1 MNTTV
6 FFRDIGKTE
15 ALENYLQ
22 EKVESATEDFM
33 KYDAET
39 MLTVRVESERRR
51 TENRRPAFVCELI
64 LKPSHQKGTLKVRKN
79 GEDFHTAVNDATAAL
94 RTILRR
100 RSTRKSQHRR
110 HEHDREMSDLLA
122 VS

>member
-15 ALENYLQ
+15 ALENYLE
-22 EKVESATEDFM
+22 EKVAGATEGFM
-33 KYDAET
+33 KYDHQT
-39 MLTVRVESERRR
+39 SLTVRIETERRR
-51 TENRRPAFVCELI
+51 TENRKPAFICELI

-100 RSTRKSQHRR
+100 RSTRRSQHRR
-110 HEHDREMSDLLA
+110 HEHDRELSDLLA